1 MNATKKTQNSNKELP
16 NPFDK
21 KVPIKKAYAIYLSP
35 EILTEYR
42 IVKTF
47 THPSNETEDS
57 KWLVA
62 IKRMTLGLPNDY
74 ELTELSRED
83 VNYKSF
89 IVSCSNDW
97 KQYYTH

>member
-1 MNATKKTQNSNKELP
+1 MKAIKKTKNSNKELP

-21 KVPIKKAYAIYLSP
+21 EVPIKKAYAIYLSP

-47 THPSNETEDS
+47 THPSNETHNS

-62 IKRMTLGLPNDY
+62 TKRMSMGLPNTYD
-74 ELTELSRED
+74 LTELSRED

>member
-1 MNATKKTQNSNKELP
+1 MKAIKKTQSSDKKLV

-21 KVPIKKAYAIYLSP
+21 EVSIRKAYAIYLSP
-35 EILTEYR
+35 EALTEYR

-62 IKRMTLGLPNDY
+62 TKRMSIDLSNKYD
-74 ELTELSRED
+74 LTELSRED

-97 KQYYTH
+97 KQYYIH

>member
-1 MNATKKTQNSNKELP
+1 MIVKKKTQNSNKELP

-42 IVKTF
+42 IVKTY
-47 THPSNETEDS
+47 THPSNETHNS

-62 IKRMTLGLPNDY
+62 TKRMSMGLPNNYD
-74 ELTELSRED
+74 LTELSKED

>member
-1 MNATKKTQNSNKELP
+1 MKAIKKTKNSNKELP

-21 KVPIKKAYAIYLSP
+21 EVPIKKAYAIYLSP

-47 THPSNETEDS
+47 THPSNETGAS

-62 IKRMTLGLPNDY
+62 SKRMELGLPNSY

>member
-1 MNATKKTQNSNKELP
+1 MKAIKKTKNSNKELP

-21 KVPIKKAYAIYLSP
+21 EVPIKKAYAIYLSP

-47 THPSNETEDS
+47 THPSNETHKS

-62 IKRMTLGLPNDY
+62 TKRMSMGLPNTYD
-74 ELTELSRED
+74 LTELSRED

>member
-1 MNATKKTQNSNKELP
+1 MTVKKKTQNSNKELP
-16 NPFDK
+16 NPFNK
-21 KVPIKKAYAIYLSP
+21 EVPIKKAYAIYLSP
-35 EILTEYR
+35 ETLTEYR
-42 IVKTF
+42 IVKTY
-47 THPSNETEDS
+47 THPSNETHNS

-62 IKRMTLGLPNDY
+62 TKRMSIGLPNNYD
-74 ELTELSRED
+74 LTELSKED

>member
-1 MNATKKTQNSNKELP
+1 MTVKKKPQNSNKELP

-47 THPSNETEDS
+47 THPSNETGGS

-62 IKRMTLGLPNDY
+62 SKRMALGLPHEY
-74 ELTELSRED
+74 ELIELSRED

>member
-1 MNATKKTQNSNKELP
+1 MKATKKTQSSNKELP

-21 KVPIKKAYAIYLSP
+21 EVPIKKAYAIYLSP
-35 EILTEYR
+35 EALTEYR

-57 KWLVA
+57 RWLVA
-62 IKRMTLGLPNDY
+62 TKRMSIDLSNKYD
-74 ELTELSRED
+74 LTELSRED

>member
-1 MNATKKTQNSNKELP
+1 MKAKKKTQRLDKDISNPFNKE
-16 NPFDK
+16 
-21 KVPIKKAYAIYLSP
+21 VPIKKAYAIYLSP
-35 EILTEYR
+35 ETLTEYR

-47 THPSNETEDS
+47 THPSNETGDS

-62 IKRMTLGLPNDY
+62 SKRMALGLPNDY
-74 ELTELSRED
+74 DLTEISKED